1 MRQPDE
7 NRVRKALSHIQAAR
21 TVLAS
26 IKWENLTMM
35 EDQMRQQAFFN
46 METVDSY
53 LKDMLNV
60 SKP

>member
-7 NRVRKALSHIQAAR
+7 NRVKKALAHIHAAR

-26 IKWENLTMM
+26 IKWENLDIM
-35 EDQMRQQAFFN
+35 EGAMRQQAFFN

-60 SKP
+60 SKK